1 MTEKTSAEDRSRRQQ
16 EQAAGF
22 DAIGSR
28 YDDVFPHKDGQV
40 KAVEQL
46 LTRLPSGARVLDIGC
61 GTGIPTA
68 QQLVAAGC
76 EVTGIDIS
84 PVMLDLARRN
94 VPEATYLRRDAVD
107 VDTSLGRFDAVVAFF
122 SLLMLPRREIV
133 TTLERIGGLLTP
145 AGWLAL
151 GMVEADL
158 DDVELPFLGL
168 PLRVSGWPREQLRT
182 VVEAAGFEVLA
193 EDVRVYDPPAPD
205 APPEIQMFLLA
216 KRT

>member
-1 MTEKTSAEDRSRRQQ
+1 V
-16 EQAAGF
+16 G
-22 DAIGSR
+22 
-28 YDDVFPHKDGQV
+28 VPHKDGQV
-40 KAVEQL
+40 KAVEEL
-46 LTRLPSGARVLDIGC
+46 LTRLSRGARVLDIGC

-68 QQLVAAGC
+68 RQLVAAGC

-94 VPEATYLRRDAVD
+94 VPDATYLQRDAVD
-107 VDTSLGRFDAVVAFF
+107 VDTSLGHLDAVVAFF
-122 SLLMLPRREIV
+122 SLLMLPRRDIV
-133 TTLERIGGLLTP
+133 ITLQRIGELLTP

-168 PLRVSGWPREQLRT
+168 PLRVTGWPREQLRT
-182 VVEAAGFEVLA
+182 VVASAGFEVQA
-193 EDVRVYDPPAPD
+193 EDVRVCDPPTPD
-205 APPEIQMFLLA
+205 VPPEIQLFLLA